1 MDKITEK
8 IQAVIN
14 TLNIIPVSGEV
25 NLDRMLGCIQTLR
38 VVKTEMEK
46 GANTDEADSEDQGRR
61 VCCSACHIS

>member
-46 GANTDEADSEDQGRR
+46 GANTDEAHSED
-61 VCCSACHIS
+61 